1 MTSLTEETA
10 TTCGAPQEP
19 RALRIFALWGLP
31 AMLFLVSLI
40 YLGSSLDP
48 FTPIKTGVFRLFA
61 FGGLLAWVYDCASSG
76 KLFWRRTSADIPLAA
91 MLVWLGASALWSVN
105 KPLAASQWMD
115 VFSGAVVFYAAAI
128 SCRGAE
134 DAKAILARSGVPL
147 FFMAALG
154 ACDLARISVFPWD
167 TLLIDNRLFSAFSAM
182 GVDGAPP
189 AQWTH
194 SFDGRVSAS
203 FGNPVYMAG
212 MPLLLLAPLWALLAG
227 ERTPRRALFF
237 AAMFAIAEF
246 LLLATFSRA
255 AWAAAIAG
263 GAAYWLLSRR
273 GGVRREA
280 GARAGAILALVV
292 LAASIAGFTVRSARR
307 PAEFSIQQRVA
318 TVADSQDASLW
329 QRAMI
334 WKTAWETFKD
344 NPVKGVG
351 LNNYVVWH
359 PWHQVPFFKSELW
372 AARASF
378 PDRVHNEYLDA
389 AAETGAVGLALL
401 AAAMAAMFGM
411 GLKAARGGGARGRL
425 AAAITAGGVSTALY
439 ALMQFPFHVPAVAA
453 YMWTAAGLLPG
464 LASGRDVSSAKIWR
478 EAAGRERVLLGLV
491 LAAAFVF
498 AVPVFARPTVAN
510 IRFSWAVR
518 HVDKATPEKVM
529 EMMRAAVAD
538 EPGNME
544 MTVRFGMTA
553 NMLAAREKD
562 AGRAKVLHAAV
573 RDESLRGLRYFPYEP
588 RLMENLGV
596 ALIRLGSPD
605 AAVGPLK
612 NSVAINPENALS
624 FYNLGIAYYLLNNY
638 NAAVYSYTRAF
649 ELDPDLPGV
658 KRNLGLSHLK
668 AGHAAQ
674 AEEMFVS
681 VLRDAVD
688 KSVLNSLGMAM
699 SEQGNSAG
707 AISSYRR
714 ALEIDPGYADARG
727 NLAIE
732 LIETGDFAAAE
743 KELMKVL
750 EVNPGSEAAR
760 HHLERARE
768 MSGGRGLEKK

>member
-1 MTSLTEETA
+1 
-10 TTCGAPQEP
+10 
-19 RALRIFALWGLP
+19 
-31 AMLFLVSLI
+31 MLFLVSLI

-48 FTPIKTGVFRLFA
+48 FTPVKTGVFRLFA
-61 FGGLLAWVYDCASSG
+61 LGGLLAWVYDCASAG
-76 KLFWRRTSADIPLAA
+76 RLFWRRTPADIPLAA

-105 KPLAASQWMD
+105 RPLAASQWMD
-115 VFSGAVVFYAAAI
+115 VFSGVVVFYAVAM
-128 SCRGAE
+128 SCRGAG
-134 DAKAILARSGVPL
+134 DAKTILSRSGIPL

-182 GVDGAPP
+182 GVGGAPP

-227 ERTPRRALFF
+227 ERSLRRGSFHVY
-237 AAMFAIAEF
+237 AAMFLIAEF
-246 LLLATFSRA
+246 LLLSTFSRA
-255 AWAAAIAG
+255 AWAAALAG
-263 GAAYWLLSRR
+263 GVVYWLIGRKS
-273 GGVRREA
+273 GGGGSA
-280 GARAGAILALVV
+280 GARAGAVLALVV

-329 QRAMI
+329 QRALI

-359 PWHQVPFFKSELW
+359 PRYQIPFFKSEKW
-372 AARASF
+372 AFRASF

-401 AAAMAAMFGM
+401 AAALAAMFGM
-411 GLKAARGGGARGRL
+411 GLAAARGDGEQGRL
-425 AAAITAGGVSTALY
+425 AAALTAGGVSTALY

-464 LASGRDVSSAKIWR
+464 LGSGRNLSSVRLWR
-478 EAAGRERVLLGLV
+478 ATAGRERVLLGLV
-491 LAAAFVF
+491 LAAAFAL
-498 AVPVFARPTVAN
+498 AVPFFARQTVAN

-518 HVDKATPEKVM
+518 HVDKAPPDKVM
-529 EMMRAAVAD
+529 EMMRAAVAV

-553 NMLAAREKD
+553 NMLAARETD
-562 AGRAKVLHAAV
+562 AGRAKALHSAV

-596 ALIRLGSPD
+596 SLIRLGSPD
-605 AAVGPLK
+605 AAIGPLK
-612 NSVAINPENALS
+612 NSIALNPENALS

-638 NAAVYSYTRAF
+638 NAAVYSYRRAF
-649 ELDPDLPGV
+649 ELDPGLPGV
-658 KRNLGLSHLK
+658 KRNLGLAHLK
-668 AGHAAQ
+668 AGEAAQ

-681 VLRDAVD
+681 VLRDAID

-699 SEQGNSAG
+699 SRQGNSAG

-714 ALEIDPGYADARG
+714 ALEIDPGYTDARG

-732 LIETGDFAAAE
+732 LIETGDYSEAE
-743 KELMKVL
+743 SELLKIL
-750 EVNPGSEAAR
+750 EEDPGSETAI

-768 MSGGRGLEKK
+768 LSGGKSHNKEIEEIENPASKK

>member
-1 MTSLTEETA
+1 M
-10 TTCGAPQEP
+10 
-19 RALRIFALWGLP
+19 RAFALWGLP

-48 FTPIKTGVFRLFA
+48 FTPVKTGVLRLFA
-61 FGGLLAWVYDCASSG
+61 FSGLLAWVYDCASSG
-76 KLFWRRTSADIPLAA
+76 RLFWRRTSADIPLAA
-91 MLVWLGASALWSVN
+91 MLVWLGTSALWSVN

-115 VFSGAVVFYAAAI
+115 AFSGAVVFYAAAM

-134 DAKAILARSGVPL
+134 DAKTILARSGVPL

-182 GVDGAPP
+182 GVGGAPP

-227 ERTPRRALFF
+227 EKHSLRGFF
-237 AAMFAIAEF
+237 YAAMFAAAEF

-255 AWAAAIAG
+255 AWAATIAG
-263 GAAYWLLSRR
+263 GAAYWLLNRR
-273 GGVRREA
+273 GGA
-280 GARAGAILALVV
+280 SGARGRAGAVLALAV
-292 LAASIAGFTVRSARR
+292 LAATVAGFTVRNVRR

-329 QRAMI
+329 QRALI
-334 WKTAWETFKD
+334 WKTAWEAFKD

-359 PWHQVPFFKSELW
+359 PRYQVPFFESERW

-401 AAAMAAMFGM
+401 AGAMAAIFGM
-411 GLKAARGGGARGRL
+411 GLKAARGGGERGRL

-453 YMWTAAGLLPG
+453 YMWTTAGLLPG
-464 LASGRDVSSAKIWR
+464 LASGRDVSSVRIWR
-478 EAAGRERVLLGLV
+478 KAAGRERVLLGLV
-491 LAAAFVF
+491 LAAALAL
-498 AVPVFARPTVAN
+498 AVPFFARQTIAN

-518 HVDKATPEKVM
+518 HVDKAPPEKVM

-553 NMLAAREKD
+553 NTLAAREKD
-562 AGRAKVLHAAV
+562 AGRAKALHAAV

-638 NAAVYSYTRAF
+638 NAAVYSYIRAF

-658 KRNLGLSHLK
+658 KRNLGLAHLK
-668 AGHAAQ
+668 AGNVVG
-674 AEEMFVS
+674 AEEMFVRA
-681 VLRDAVD
+681 LRDEAAD
-688 KSVLNSLGMAM
+688 KTVLNSLGMAM
-699 SEQGNSAG
+699 SRQGKCDG

-743 KELMKVL
+743 TELLKVL

-768 MSGGRGLEKK
+768 MSGGKGLQKK